1 MKRKSKIILFL
12 VLSLFVLVTVA
23 VAVLFK
29 LASSGVVYLPGV
41 PDKTNYAT
49 IEKRALAAQQVIRHH
64 HLNEDYCILVD
75 YGIPSGTPRL
85 FVWSYEEGRV
95 VARTYVM
102 HGPGKGSTDERPIFS
117 NVLGSKCSSLGR
129 FIVTKNHG
137 TKLKRSFRL
146 KGLDMSNNNAY
157 RRGLMIHRST
167 WVDLNK
173 WRKYIPLHE
182 KSCSGCITVSSKGMD
197 YLEKL
202 IGKEDVLLL
211 LWTYE

>member
-49 IEKRALAAQQVIRHH
+49 IEKRALAAQQFIRHH

-75 YGIPSGTPRL
+75 YSIPSGTPRL

-117 NVLGSKCSSLGR
+117 NVIGSKCSSLGR

-137 TKLKRSFRL
+137 TKLKRSFKL
-146 KGLDMSNNNAY
+146 KGLDMSNDNAY

-167 WVDLNK
+167 WVDLNM

-197 YLEKL
+197 DLEKL